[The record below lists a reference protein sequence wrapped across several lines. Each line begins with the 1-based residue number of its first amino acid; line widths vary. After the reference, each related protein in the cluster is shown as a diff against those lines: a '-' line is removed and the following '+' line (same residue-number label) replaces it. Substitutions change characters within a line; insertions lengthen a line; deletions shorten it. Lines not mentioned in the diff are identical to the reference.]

1 MVHLDDM
8 KQEASFVLLEEC
20 IYANTI
26 IPKLNKIF
34 NRKKNLTETNMAQS
48 FWYPQYTKEIKCDKI
63 KEV

>member
-8 KQEASFVLLEEC
+8 KQEASFVLLEEY

-34 NRKKNLTETNMAQS
+34 NRKKNLAETNMAQS